1 MLNKVTLIGNLGKDP
16 ETRHLEGG
24 TTVSKFTLAT
34 NENYKDKSGEWQKN
48 TEWHDVVVWRQLAEK
63 VERDFKKGMLV
74 YVEGKIK
81 KRKYQDK
88 EGIDRY
94 VIEIMANTA
103 KLLEKRENKS
113 EGGYFPGT
121 DAAPS
126 VKPLNENTAVF
137 DVKEPN
143 KGNQASE
150 LADADDDLPF

>member
-1 MLNKVTLIGNLGKDP
+1 MLNKVILIGNLGKDP

-34 NENYKDKSGEWQKN
+34 NENYKDRSGEWQKN
-48 TEWHDVVVWRQLAEK
+48 TEWHDVVVWRHLAEK

-88 EGIDRY
+88 DGIDRY
-94 VIEIMANTA
+94 VVEVMANTA
-103 KLLEKRENKS
+103 KLLEKRENRG
-113 EGGYFPGT
+113 EGGYFPG
-121 DAAPS
+121 AEEAPS

-137 DVKEPN
+137 DVKEEKQSNPAP
-143 KGNQASE
+143 GLAESE
-150 LADADDDLPF
+150 DDLPF